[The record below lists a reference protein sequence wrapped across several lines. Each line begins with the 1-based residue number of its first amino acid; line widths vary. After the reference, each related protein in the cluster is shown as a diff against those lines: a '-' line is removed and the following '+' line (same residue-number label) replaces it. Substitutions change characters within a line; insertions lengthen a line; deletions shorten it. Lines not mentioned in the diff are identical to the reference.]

1 MLSTVANAINTS
13 FYQNLSFDFARDI
26 AAVGNLFRVPLVMEI
41 NPSLPVKTVA
51 EFIAY
56 AKANPGKITLAS
68 AGTGTSGHISAELFA
83 MMAGIKMVHVPYR
96 GAGPALVDVIGG
108 QCQVIFDLLP
118 SSIGYVRAGST
129 RALAVTTT
137 ARSEALPDVPVL
149 ADFVPGYEASAW
161 IGIGAPRDTPAEI
174 VDRLNQTINA
184 GLADPGMK
192 ARFAELGGTAAPG
205 TPAEFGAVHRER
217 NRKVEPGDQVREHQ
231 GRLIFARGD
240 PCLHRLIAALH
251 VDIDQHRLA
260 VLERLADQIG
270 GVFHGRGALGFDA
283 ERAGQSDEIDRRVVE
298 LHADEFVGLLGKPAQ
313 HHQALLQDAIAG
325 VVEDHPDDR
334 QPVTR
339 RGPESLDRVHCAAVA
354 DQRHHRPVGQR
365 QLGAD
370 RGRQSPADA
379 AAAQAEETLRVVAVD
394 QRAYARR
401 RR

>member
-1 MLSTVANAINTS
+1 MLKLPRRNFLRLAAGATALPATARFAKAESYPSRPVRLVVGFPPAGTTDIGARLMAAWLSDRLGQQFIVENRPGGGSSIAAEYVVRSPADGYTLLLSTVANAINTS

-137 ARSEALPDVPVL
+137 ARSEALPDIPVL
-149 ADFVPGYEASAW
+149 ADSVPGYEASAW

-174 VDRLNQTINA
+174 VDRLNQAINA
-184 GLADPGMK
+184 GLADPGMT
-192 ARFAELGGTAAPG
+192 ARFAELGGAAAPG
-205 TPAEFGAVHRER
+205 TPAAFGKFVLSETEKWSRVI
-217 NRKVEPGDQVREHQ
+217 K
-231 GRLIFARGD
+231 FAG
-240 PCLHRLIAALH
+240 IK
-251 VDIDQHRLA
+251 
-260 VLERLADQIG
+260 AD
-270 GVFHGRGALGFDA
+270 
-283 ERAGQSDEIDRRVVE
+283 
-298 LHADEFVGLLGKPAQ
+298 
-313 HHQALLQDAIAG
+313 
-325 VVEDHPDDR
+325 
-334 QPVTR
+334 
-339 RGPESLDRVHCAAVA
+339 
-354 DQRHHRPVGQR
+354 
-365 QLGAD
+365 
-370 RGRQSPADA
+370 
-379 AAAQAEETLRVVAVD
+379 
-394 QRAYARR
+394 
-401 RR
+401 

>member
-1 MLSTVANAINTS
+1 MLKLPRRNFLRLAAGATALPAMTRLAKADSYPSRPVRLVVGFPPAGTTDIGARLIAQWLSDHLGQQFIVENRPGGGSSIAAEYVVRSPADGYTLVLSTVANAINTS

-149 ADFVPGYEASAW
+149 ADFVTGYEASAW

-205 TPAEFGAVHRER
+205 TPAEFGAFIASETEKWSRVI
-217 NRKVEPGDQVREHQ
+217 K
-231 GRLIFARGD
+231 FAN
-240 PCLHRLIAALH
+240 IK
-251 VDIDQHRLA
+251 
-260 VLERLADQIG
+260 AD
-270 GVFHGRGALGFDA
+270 
-283 ERAGQSDEIDRRVVE
+283 
-298 LHADEFVGLLGKPAQ
+298 
-313 HHQALLQDAIAG
+313 
-325 VVEDHPDDR
+325 
-334 QPVTR
+334 
-339 RGPESLDRVHCAAVA
+339 
-354 DQRHHRPVGQR
+354 
-365 QLGAD
+365 
-370 RGRQSPADA
+370 
-379 AAAQAEETLRVVAVD
+379 
-394 QRAYARR
+394 
-401 RR
+401 